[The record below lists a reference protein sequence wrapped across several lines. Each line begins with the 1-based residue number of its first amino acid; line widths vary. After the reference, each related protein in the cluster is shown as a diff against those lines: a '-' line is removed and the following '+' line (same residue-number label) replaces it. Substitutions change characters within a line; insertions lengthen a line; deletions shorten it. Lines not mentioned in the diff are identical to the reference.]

1 MEICVVGL
9 ETFAVALVLNKRL
22 ELGVTAKN
30 KHENNLWISYT
41 NIKKTQLL
49 DGYYLVT
56 SPRGGWNATLPTR
69 V

>member
-1 MEICVVGL
+1 MEIRMVGL

-41 NIKKTQLL
+41 NIKKLNFWT
-49 DGYYLVT
+49 
-56 SPRGGWNATLPTR
+56 ATIW
-69 V
+69 